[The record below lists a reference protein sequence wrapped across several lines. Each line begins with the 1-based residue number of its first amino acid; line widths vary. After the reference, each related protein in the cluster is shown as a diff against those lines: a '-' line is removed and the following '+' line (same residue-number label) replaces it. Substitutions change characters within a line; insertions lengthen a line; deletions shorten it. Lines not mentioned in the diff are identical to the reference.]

1 MAAVADA
8 VEARHAVIV
17 AADRLA
23 VDDAGARAQL
33 ASASTIREHRVVA
46 GRLHSTGEKLA
57 RIWPGARE
65 ERSSSEKG
73 KTERLWAPDVDTA
86 VQHFSEDRVVVHTN
100 CRLP

>member
-1 MAAVADA
+1 MLAVADA

-46 GRLHSTGEKLA
+46 GRLHSAGEKLA

-73 KTERLWAPDVDTA
+73 KTERAPKA
-86 VQHFSEDRVVVHTN
+86 HPIALGVVAA
-100 CRLP
+100 LALSAM